1 MLSGTEVSQALGQE
15 GVIFDTVR
23 MSMKKKKIARCNT
36 CNEVLEGQPTCEIVT
51 GWIQEWSRS
60 LPPTGSIAVE
70 SLSSAENISM

>member
-51 GWIQEWSRS
+51 G
-60 LPPTGSIAVE
+60 
-70 SLSSAENISM
+70 

>member
-23 MSMKKKKIARCNT
+23 MSMKKKNKIARCNT

-51 GWIQEWSRS
+51 G
-60 LPPTGSIAVE
+60 
-70 SLSSAENISM
+70 